1 MNLFISSSDMNMRK
15 RILRNSLLF
24 VFLTLLL
31 NTLVF
36 YLLAEPVLYK
46 GYVLSKQQL
55 GKNSNFLMGDSHAGV
70 IRQQDLDRLNITN
83 FAYNSESYFD
93 VYNKLHYLTD
103 NFQVDTLYLCV
114 DDHTLSMY
122 RQSWTNRHRSIF
134 FSDFKHYTNYYNN
147 TRLDYFLKKYVYLR
161 FPLFDTSH
169 SKILKE
175 KIGYMIRGE
184 KPRTYDNFNFG
195 EVPVEHRVER
205 SQQRISTQYP
215 QEEASVLLKDCLEK
229 IIALCESEDITL
241 IGVKFPLTKEFY
253 QELGDRSY
261 HADSMFRVHHLPVLD
276 YSKVYL
282 DSLSYFRDQD
292 HLNHKGSEKFVSLM
306 ESDIP

>member
-1 MNLFISSSDMNMRK
+1 MSLTK
-15 RILRNSLLF
+15 RLLRNCLLF
-24 VFLTLLL
+24 VFLALLL

-46 GYVLSKQQL
+46 GYVLSKKQL
-55 GKNSNFLMGDSHAGV
+55 GMHSNFLMGDSHAGV
-70 IRQQDLDRLNITN
+70 IRQQDLDRLKTTN

-93 VYNKLHYLTD
+93 VYNKLHYLID

-122 RQSWTNRHRSIF
+122 RQSWTNRPRSIY
-134 FSDFKHYTNYYNN
+134 FSDFRTYTDYYNIG
-147 TRLDYFLKKYVYLR
+147 RLDYFFKKYVYLR

-169 SKILKE
+169 SKVLKE
-175 KIGYMIRGE
+175 KIGYMLRGE
-184 KPRTYDNFNFG
+184 KPRSYDNYDFS
-195 EVPVEHRVER
+195 EVPEEQRVKR
-205 SQQRISTQYP
+205 SQQRISIQYP
-215 QEEASVLLKDCLEK
+215 GEEASVLLTDCLDR
-229 IIALCESEDITL
+229 IVSHCQSEDIVL

-261 HADSMFRVHHLPVLD
+261 HADSIFLAHHLPVLD
-276 YSKVYL
+276 YSRVYL

-292 HLNHKGSEKFVSLM
+292 HLNHMGSEKFVSLL
-306 ESDIP
+306 ESDIH

>member
-1 MNLFISSSDMNMRK
+1 MNMRK
-15 RILRNSLLF
+15 RILRNCLLF
-24 VFLTLLL
+24 VFLALLL
-31 NTLVF
+31 NILVF

-46 GYVLSKQQL
+46 DYVLSKKQL
-55 GKNSNFLMGDSHAGV
+55 GKHSNYLMGDSHAGV

-103 NFQVDTLYLCV
+103 NYQLDTLYLCV

-122 RQSWTNRHRSIF
+122 RQSWTNRPRSIF
-134 FSDFKHYTNYYNN
+134 FSDFKHYTDYYNIDH
-147 TRLDYFLKKYVYLR
+147 LDYFLKKYVYFR

-169 SKILKE
+169 SKVLKE
-175 KIGYMIRGE
+175 KIGYMLRGE
-184 KPRTYDNFNFG
+184 KPRSYDNYDFS
-195 EVPVEHRVER
+195 EVPEYQRVKR

-215 QEEASVLLKDCLEK
+215 GEKASVQLTDCLNR
-229 IIALCESEDITL
+229 IISLCESEKIVL

-261 HADSMFRVHHLPVLD
+261 HADSMFLAHQLPVLD
-276 YSKVYL
+276 YSQVYL
-282 DSLSYFRDQD
+282 DSLRYFRDQD
-292 HLNHKGSEKFVSLM
+292 HLNHTGSEKFVSLM

>member
-1 MNLFISSSDMNMRK
+1 MLFM
-15 RILRNSLLF
+15 
-24 VFLTLLL
+24 FLALLL

-46 GYVLSKQQL
+46 DYVLSKEQL
-55 GKNSNFLMGDSHAGV
+55 GKHSNFLMGDSHAGV
-70 IRQQDLDRLNITN
+70 IRQRDLDRLNITN

-93 VYNKLHYLTD
+93 VYNKLHYLKD
-103 NFQVDTLYLCV
+103 KYQLDTLYLCV

-134 FSDFKHYTNYYNN
+134 FSDFKHYTEYYSIAH
-147 TRLDYFLKKYVYLR
+147 LDYFLKKYVYFR

-169 SKILKE
+169 SKVLKE
-175 KIGYMIRGE
+175 KIGYMLRGE
-184 KPRTYDNFNFG
+184 KPRSYDNYDFS
-195 EVPVEHRVER
+195 EVPEEQRVKR

-215 QEEASVLLKDCLEK
+215 DEEASKLLKDCLEK
-229 IIALCESEDITL
+229 IISLCEDEDIIL

-253 QELGDRSY
+253 QELGDRNY
-261 HADSMFRVHHLPVLD
+261 KADSMFRVHHLPVLD
-276 YSKVYL
+276 YSRVYL